1 MGNLIN
7 KINKASNL
15 VNRINKAA
23 NEISQGSSINGIP
36 IYIDPHS
43 ETNNILVGRKSGQ
56 PKANYLVMNPE
67 IYNILFE
74 EEKINQERYDKL
86 SKILNEIL
94 NEQDD
99 L

>member
-1 MGNLIN
+1 MEDLT
-7 KINKASNL
+7 KNL
-15 VNRINKAA
+15 VNRINKAS

-36 IYIDPHS
+36 IYIDPYS
-43 ETNNILVGRKSGQ
+43 DKNNILVGRKSDQ
-56 PKANYLVMNPE
+56 SKKANYIIMNPE

-94 NEQDD
+94 NESND

>member
-1 MGNLIN
+1 MENLVS
-7 KINKASNL
+7 KINKASN
-15 VNRINKAA
+15 
-23 NEISQGSSINGIP
+23 EISKGSSINGIP

-43 ETNNILVGRKSGQ
+43 DKNNILVGRKSDQ
-56 PKANYLVMNPE
+56 PKKANFIIMNPE
-67 IYNILFE
+67 IYNVLFE

-94 NEQDD
+94 NQSND

>member
-1 MGNLIN
+1 MEDLTKNLIN
-7 KINKASNL
+7 RINNASNQ
-15 VNRINKAA
+15 
-23 NEISQGSSINGIP
+23 ISLGNSINGIP

-94 NEQDD
+94 DESND